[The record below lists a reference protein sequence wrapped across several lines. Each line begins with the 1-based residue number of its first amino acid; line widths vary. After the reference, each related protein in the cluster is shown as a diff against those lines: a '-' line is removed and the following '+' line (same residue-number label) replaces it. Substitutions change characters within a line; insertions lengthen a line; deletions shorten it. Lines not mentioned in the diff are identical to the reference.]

1 MSMDELRARLTFLT
15 DWIPPDIREIAP
27 DEAWWFLYVVALL
40 AILLVIGTVLR
51 STGRLFARKKK
62 ERDWDAGWRETLE
75 ECPLPAQPKS
85 ERRLAV
91 YHVPVWIRLVIVA
104 PMSKDQDLDQATLPE
119 LLNRVF
125 PMLGTI
131 VEQDTPRVRIWPQ
144 QLSPIGFNSAF
155 HRRTLKPEQ
164 DGELSRW
171 VLIAGRVVVGKQT
184 LLLGLG
190 LWAEEPCALGRLN
203 LEPMQW
209 LEILRL
215 RGA

>member
-1 MSMDELRARLTFLT
+1 VDDIRARLSFLT

-27 DEAWWFLYVVALL
+27 VEAWWFLYFVVLL
-40 AILLVIGTVLR
+40 AILVVIGTMFR
-51 STGRLFARKKK
+51 ATGRLFKRRRK
-62 ERDWDAGWRETLE
+62 ERDWDAGWRESLE

-91 YHVPVWIRLVIVA
+91 YHVPVWVRLVVVA
-104 PMSKDQDLDQATLPE
+104 STSKDQELDQATVPE
-119 LLNRVF
+119 MLNRVF

-131 VEQDTPRVRIWPQ
+131 VEQDTPRIRIWPQ

-155 HRRTLKPEQ
+155 HRRTLKPERE
-164 DGELSRW
+164 GEPSRW
-171 VLIAGRVVVGKQT
+171 VMIAGKAAVGKHT

-190 LWAEEPCALGRLN
+190 LWADEPCSLGRLN

-215 RGA
+215 RGT